1 MDPWY
6 VPTSQSIWDESMD
19 SSLVYAAIAVGSLQN
34 DDVKLDVLI
43 FLRAK
48 AEIERQVMMMMMMM
62 MIWIAGRTSEGSL
75 GVPIE
80 GIDIVVLLLV
90 VVVVVVVVM

>member
-48 AEIERQVMMMMMMM
+48 AEIERQVMMMMMM
-62 MIWIAGRTSEGSL
+62 IWIAGRTSEGSL

-80 GIDIVVLLLV
+80 GTDIVVVLLV
-90 VVVVVVVVM
+90 VVVVVVVLL